1 MSEFRNAKYH
11 PLPALSPYI
20 KKDRYSAPKEDH
32 KFFERI
38 LREKI
43 DVNVPLNVADVGCGN
58 GELLYLLNQKFP
70 HWSLTGYDF
79 TPEFIETGKNF
90 PGLSGVELIVADMFD
105 INRTFDVVLSDS
117 VIQIFPEIQKP
128 LEKLLNICNDGG
140 YIFVTGRF
148 NKFDIEVCLQYCDN
162 TNETAKGIW
171 RTDWNQ
177 HSRQSIIRLFGSRV
191 QSIEFHDVIMDKD
204 LPFNPDMPINSFT
217 FRDINGK
224 NIITNGVNMILNKT
238 MLIIKK

>member
-1 MSEFRNAKYH
+1 MSKSQNARYH
-11 PLPALSPYI
+11 PLPSLSPYI
-20 KKDRYSAPKEDH
+20 KQDRYAVPKEDH
-32 KFFERI
+32 KFFERL

-43 DVNVPLNVADVGCGN
+43 DINAPLSVVDVGCGN
-58 GELLYLLNQKFP
+58 GELLYLLKQRFP

-79 TPEFIETGKNF
+79 TPEFIETGRNF

-105 INRTFDVVLSDS
+105 IDRTFDLVLCDS

-128 LEKLLNICNDGG
+128 LEKLLNICHGG
-140 YIFVTGRF
+140 GHIFVTGRF
-148 NKFDIEVCLQYCDN
+148 NKFDIEVRLQYCDN

-191 QSIEFHDVIMDKD
+191 QSIEFHDIIMDKD
-204 LPFNPDMPINSFT
+204 LPYNPDMPINSFT
-217 FRDINGK
+217 FRDINGR

-238 MLIIKK
+238 ILIIKK